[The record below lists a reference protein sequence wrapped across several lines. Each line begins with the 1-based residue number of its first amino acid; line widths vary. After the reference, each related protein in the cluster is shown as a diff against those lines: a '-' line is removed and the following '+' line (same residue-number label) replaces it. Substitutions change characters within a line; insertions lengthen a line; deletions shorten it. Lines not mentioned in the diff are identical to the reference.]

1 VNASRAPHAD
11 DLIVR
16 IEPMRRRHLRPV
28 LRIEAQSYP
37 RPWTLGIFLSELR
50 QRETR
55 CYVVARVGPEVVGYG
70 GELVG
75 IDEVH
80 ITNLAVD
87 PRWHRHKIATR
98 LLVALLRAGTARGAT
113 GVTLEVR
120 ESNRPA
126 QELYRSF
133 GLAPVG
139 VRKRYYEQTEDA
151 IVMWLHD
158 IDQPAYAARLAS
170 IESALPGTTV
180 VDPAVLE
187 VAPK

>member
-1 VNASRAPHAD
+1 MSASRAPHPD
-11 DLIVR
+11 DLTVR
-16 IEPMRRRHLRPV
+16 IEPMRRRHLRSV

-50 QRETR
+50 QRESR
-55 CYVVARVGPEVVGYG
+55 CYVVARVGAEVVGYG

-75 IDEVH
+75 VDEVH

-87 PRWHRHKIATR
+87 PGWHRHKIATR
-98 LLVALLRAGTARGAT
+98 LLAALLRAGTARGAT

-158 IDQPAYAARLAS
+158 IDQPAFAERLAS
-170 IESALPGTTV
+170 IEAALPGTTV

-187 VAPK
+187 RAPK